1 MRISQFKDLRFAII
15 ARILMSPFY
24 AVRKGRNCGVF
35 PTWEECKMQVNG
47 YSGAEYK
54 KFSTEQEAR
63 EFTNSVSQNDRVQFN
78 SFAPWIPEQKRLTT
92 PAEQQTSTN
101 NMRWSSS
108 NERKSFAVCYTDGA
122 CVNNGKLGARA
133 GIGVYWGENDPRNVS
148 EPLKGLQ
155 TNNRAEIEACSRAI
169 EQAKRDGITH
179 LEIRTD
185 SKYVLKCV
193 TEWMPKWRKNNWVK
207 PDGEMV
213 KNLDDL
219 LHLDRLANSINVK
232 WTYVVAHS
240 GTEGN
245 EKADMLAK
253 SGLQK

>member
-1 MRISQFKDLRFAII
+1 MRISQFKDLRFAIVI
-15 ARILMSPFY
+15 RFVMSPFY
-24 AVRKGRNCGVF
+24 AVRKGRNCGIF

-63 EFTNSVSQNDRVQFN
+63 EFINSVSQNERVHIN
-78 SFAPWIPEQKRLTT
+78 NFAPWIPERKRLTI
-92 PAEQQTSTN
+92 PAEQPTSTK
-101 NMRWSSS
+101 NMRWSSRS
-108 NERKSFAVCYTDGA
+108 EKNSFAVCYTDGA
-122 CVNNGKLGARA
+122 CVNNGRLGARA
-133 GIGVYWGENDPRNVS
+133 GIGVYWGENDPRNIS

-193 TEWMPKWRKNNWVK
+193 TQWMPKWRKNNWIK

-213 KNLDDL
+213 KNLEDL
-219 LHLDRLANSINVK
+219 IYLDKLANSISVK
-232 WTYVVAHS
+232 WTYVVAHN

-253 SGLQK
+253 RGLQK